1 MSDPRDDLES
11 EVPEEDDREDFAPL
25 EPADLRGDENF
36 ADLPPRPD
44 EPTGPGVDYQELD
57 ADPISHETE

>member
-1 MSDPRDDLES
+1 MSDPRDELEP

-44 EPTGPGVDYQELD
+44 EPTGPGVDHEELD
-57 ADPISHETE
+57 ATSISHETE